1 VSRCTLSKKNKV
13 HRLKAVAIVKGRI
26 KKFRKEQGYS
36 QDDMADALGIHKN
49 TYQGYEN
56 PNDPVQFS
64 VLRFHEICEC
74 LNCVPGNLYPL
85 GDTTREAL
93 NEAHEALSYLDEGR
107 SHADKIRA
115 RLKKYS

>member
-1 VSRCTLSKKNKV
+1 MSKCTLSKKNKA

-26 KKFRKEQGYS
+26 KKFRKELGYS
-36 QDDMADALGIHKN
+36 QDDMADALGVHKN

-74 LNCVPGNLYPL
+74 LQCVPGSLYPE
-85 GDTTREAL
+85 GDTTKEAVKEAL
-93 NEAHEALSYLDEGR
+93 AALRWVDEGKG
-107 SHADKIRA
+107 HAAKMRA
-115 RLKKYS
+115 RLKRYS